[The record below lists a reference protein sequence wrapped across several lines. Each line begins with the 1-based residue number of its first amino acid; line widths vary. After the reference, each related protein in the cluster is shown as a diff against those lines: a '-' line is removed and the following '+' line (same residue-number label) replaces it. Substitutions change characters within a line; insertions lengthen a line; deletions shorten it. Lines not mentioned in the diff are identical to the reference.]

1 MGYVDILKLCLL
13 HAFYEIKILKPWK
26 LIQTWIQFAYAPFSL
41 GCKPLIKFKQ
51 GKKTLDEIASVNCQE
66 QNVEGGI
73 LTTQVLEKELFIAN
87 YKNQCWSL
95 VMTPNT
101 KGEIFCNQVE
111 VANVNSKSNI
121 ISTHENWN
129 NGEFRWHL
137 TLVMNLLGV
146 KNN

>member
-1 MGYVDILKLCLL
+1 
-13 HAFYEIKILKPWK
+13 
-26 LIQTWIQFAYAPFSL
+26 
-41 GCKPLIKFKQ
+41 
-51 GKKTLDEIASVNCQE
+51 
-66 QNVEGGI
+66 
-73 LTTQVLEKELFIAN
+73 
-87 YKNQCWSL
+87 
-95 VMTPNT
+95 
-101 KGEIFCNQVE
+101 VE

>member
-1 MGYVDILKLCLL
+1 M
-13 HAFYEIKILKPWK
+13 
-26 LIQTWIQFAYAPFSL
+26 
-41 GCKPLIKFKQ
+41 IKFKQ

-129 NGEFRWHL
+129 NGEFR
-137 TLVMNLLGV
+137 
-146 KNN
+146 